1 VDCLLRV
8 RELTVRY
15 RVRAPLVYPELRR
28 GARRDIRSEDGQD
41 HPAVAGISFE
51 IAPGEVVG
59 LMGASGCG
67 KTTVAMAVLGL
78 LPGDQV
84 AISGSVMFK
93 DHELLSMRERELREI
108 RGKKISMV
116 YQEPSIALSP
126 AMRVGDQIAEVL
138 RAHRQ
143 WRWKLCREEALNLIA
158 RVGLPKT
165 DRIYSAYPHQLSGG
179 QLQRILLAQAL
190 ACEPE
195 LVIAD
200 EPTAALDACSQ
211 AEFLELLRELKRQ
224 KNVSFLLISHTPEI
238 QASLADRLLVMHEGQ
253 IVEQGRFEQVYTNPS
268 HSRTRAMLRKDH
280 ANDLRGPH
288 NPEVSAE
295 EFSTP

>member
-1 VDCLLRV
+1 MDCLLQV

-15 RVRAPLVYPELRR
+15 RPE
-28 GARRDIRSEDGQD
+28 GDHD
-41 HPAVAGISFE
+41 HPAVAGINFE

-59 LMGASGCG
+59 LMGESGCG
-67 KTTVAMAVLGL
+67 KTSVALALLGL
-78 LPGDQV
+78 LPRDQV
-84 AISGSVMFK
+84 AVSGSIMFR
-93 DHELLSMRERELREI
+93 DHELLSLKERQLREI

-126 AMRVGDQIAEVL
+126 VMHVGDQIAEVV
-138 RAHRQ
+138 RAHRR
-143 WRWKLCREEALNLIA
+143 WSWKLCREWAMNLIA

-179 QLQRILLAQAL
+179 QLQRILLAEAL
-190 ACEPE
+190 AGEPE

-211 AEFLELLRELKRQ
+211 AEFLKLLNELKRQ
-224 KNVSFLLISHTPEI
+224 KNISFLLISHTPEI
-238 QASLADRLLVMHEGQ
+238 QASLADRLLVMHAGR
-253 IVEQGRFEQVYTNPS
+253 IVDEGRFEQVYTNPS
-268 HSRTRAMLRKDH
+268 HPCTRAILRKGQAID
-280 ANDLRGPH
+280 ASGTLT
-288 NPEVSAE
+288 PEVSAQ